1 MSVRVH
7 VTFDGFKRADVDRK
21 GARKAMRQVG
31 SLVSKGAKRLVAKR
45 GGGMG
50 GYPGKV
56 TGKLQRS
63 ISHRV
68 SRVGLM
74 VKIEHYKWNGG
85 DFYPAFLLFGVTGNA
100 RRRDH
105 STQVKNGKW
114 RIAPRQN
121 YFEVSMNAQTAKIN
135 QIIERGFKDSIRLY

>member
-1 MSVRVH
+1 MSVHVH
-7 VTFDGFKRADVDRK
+7 VKFDGFTRADVDRK
-21 GARKAMRQVG
+21 GSRKAMRQVG
-31 SLVSKGAKRLVAKR
+31 SLVAKGAKRLVAKR
-45 GGGMG
+45 GGGVG

-85 DFYPAFLLFGVTGNA
+85 DFYPAFLHFGVTGNG
-100 RRRDH
+100 RRKDH
-105 STQVKNGKW
+105 STQVKSGKW
-114 RIAPRQN
+114 RISPRDN
-121 YFEVSMNAQTAKIN
+121 YF
-135 QIIERGFKDSIRLY
+135 IESLTVNSGKVNKLIESGFKDSIRLY